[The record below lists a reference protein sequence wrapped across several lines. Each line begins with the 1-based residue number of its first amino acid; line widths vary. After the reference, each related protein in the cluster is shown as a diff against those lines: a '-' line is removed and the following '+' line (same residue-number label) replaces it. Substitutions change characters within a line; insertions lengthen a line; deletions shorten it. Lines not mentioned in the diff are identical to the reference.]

1 MLPETT
7 RVALKEWA
15 VTCRALDQG
24 KLILLLRKGGIH
36 EDGLDFRVVHNQF
49 VLYPSYE
56 HQKPALVKPEWQAA
70 LAHTVVNAAP
80 PDRITFTHFAEATSL
95 VELMEQQRLDRLDTL
110 HLWTSAYAQQRLHWK
125 PRRPLTVML
134 IRVYRMKPVTVPLL
148 SEYSGCTSWVPLA
161 QDVPLRGLTPVL
173 GHAEYQR
180 QVDAVMERLGAV
192 VLTPSPSGPVL
203 GEPKP

>member
-1 MLPETT
+1 MRPDST
-7 RVALKEWA
+7 RIALKEWA

-24 KLILLLRKGGIH
+24 KQIVLLRKGGIH
-36 EDGLDFRVVHNQF
+36 EDGLDFRVVHLQF

-70 LAHTVVNAAP
+70 LADTVAQAAP
-80 PDRITFTHFAEATSL
+80 PGRITFTHFAEATSL
-95 VELMEQQRLDRLDTL
+95 VELMEQEPLDRLDKL

-134 IRVYRMKPVTVPLL
+134 IRVYRMQPVTVPLL

-161 QDVPLRGLTPVL
+161 QDVPLHGLTPVL
-173 GHAEYQR
+173 GDAEYRR
-180 QVDAVMERLGAV
+180 QVDAVMERLGAAQPI
-192 VLTPSPSGPVL
+192 PSPSG
-203 GEPKP
+203 